1 MKITFSL
8 CTKSTHEDIKT
19 VVWTVATAAMED
31 TCFRRRWGGCAVQ
44 SGATRNQVRTGT
56 RFSSLKLTCT
66 RSPKHA
72 AVKSDGLWPNYR
84 PLRVKA
90 PCQSVCSGHLPTKRY
105 FRSSHQCL
113 ISQAW
118 LLSWPRLP
126 AFALFIGLFIHP
138 NSSLYSLGAN

>member
-56 RFSSLKLTCT
+56 RFSSPKLTCT

-72 AVKSDGLWPNYR
+72 AVKSDGLWPNYL

-105 FRSSHQCL
+105 FRSIFKENMVKFLNITAKINCSY
-113 ISQAW
+113 
-118 LLSWPRLP
+118 
-126 AFALFIGLFIHP
+126 GYK
-138 NSSLYSLGAN
+138 NNTSLW